1 MAISQFDVTQGKAT
15 IKYDTVIKTVVD
27 SISGILQNDTKGIL
41 KTKDENNN
49 PDNRDIKPFDLSTA
63 KQLLYINKLKVNESP
78 LEKTVDLSVIEA
90 LITVIIDNVY
100 EKLVNEIE
108 ISMKTRM
115 DKLEDDYNLMLVA
128 MSTAGAGMSAPP
140 LTPVGAAFTAIA
152 GAGGNTVATP
162 RAVTTTTPSK
172 LLELTQLK

>member
-15 IKYDTVIKTVVD
+15 IKYDAVIKTVVD
-27 SISGILQNDTKGIL
+27 AISGTLQNNITGIL

-49 PDNRDIKPFDLSTA
+49 SDDRDIKPFDLNTA
-63 KQLLYINKLKVNESP
+63 KQLLYVNKLKVNESP
-78 LEKTVDLSVIEA
+78 LEKTVNLSVIDA
-90 LITVIIDNVY
+90 LITVIVDNVY

-152 GAGGNTVATP
+152 MAGGNTVATS
-162 RAVTTTTPSK
+162 RLVTTTTPAK
-172 LLELTQLK
+172 LNELTQLK